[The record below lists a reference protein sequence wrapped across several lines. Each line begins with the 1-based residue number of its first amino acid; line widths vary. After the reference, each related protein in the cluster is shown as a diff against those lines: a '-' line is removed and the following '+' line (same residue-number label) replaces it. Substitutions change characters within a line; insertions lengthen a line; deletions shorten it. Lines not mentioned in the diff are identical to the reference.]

1 MKTLHRRCAG
11 LDVHSDTVVACAR
24 LMTRTKAGHEV
35 RRFSTATRDLLEL
48 ADWLAAQGVTHVA
61 MEATGIYWKPVWHIL
76 EGRFKLVLA
85 NAAHIRNVPG
95 RKSDVNDAVWIS
107 DLLAH
112 GLIRASF
119 VPPALVQDVRDLTR
133 TRTQLAREVAQHIQR
148 IQKTLENANIK
159 LTSVISDV
167 MGTSGRRILKAM
179 IAGETNAT
187 KLAELGSTRLKCPR
201 AELTAA
207 LDGRVTAHHRFLIAN
222 HLGLIEELERRIAA
236 FDSRIEALLEPYRDA
251 VARLITIPGV
261 RRVSAEVILAEIGPD
276 MGPFPTAGH
285 LLSWAGLV
293 PRLDESAGKRR
304 STRVRKGAP
313 WLKPAL
319 VQCAWG
325 AARTK
330 GTYYQAQFFRLK
342 ARRGP
347 KKAAIAVAASILTA
361 VYHMLK
367 DGTFHHD
374 LGADFLVKRD
384 KARVAA
390 RLANRIKE
398 LGYDVSFTAAA

>member
-1 MKTLHRRCAG
+1 LA
-11 LDVHSDTVVACAR
+11 
-24 LMTRTKAGHEV
+24 
-35 RRFSTATRDLLEL
+35 L
-48 ADWLAAQGVTHVA
+48 ADWLAAQGITHAA

-76 EGRFKLVLA
+76 EGRFELVLA

-95 RKSDVNDAVWIS
+95 RKSDVNDAVWVS

-119 VPPALVQDVRDLTR
+119 VPPTEIQDVRDLTR
-133 TRTQLAREVAQHIQR
+133 TRTQLGREVAQHIQR
-148 IQKTLENANIK
+148 IQKALENANIK
-159 LTSVISDV
+159 LTSVISNIV
-167 MGTSGRRILKAM
+167 GTSGRCMLKAM
-179 IAGETNAT
+179 IAGETNAA
-187 KLAELGSTRLKCPR
+187 KLAELGSSRLKCSR

-207 LDGRVTAHHRFLIAN
+207 LDGRVTAHHRFLIAH
-222 HLGLIEELERRIAA
+222 HLGLIEELERHIASFDARI
-236 FDSRIEALLEPYRDA
+236 DELLVPFRDA
-251 VARLITIPGV
+251 IARLTTIPGV
-261 RRVSAEVILAEIGPD
+261 STVSAQVILAEIGAD
-276 MGPFPTAGH
+276 MTPFPTAGH

-313 WLKPAL
+313 WLKPVL

-325 AARTK
+325 AARTR

-347 KKAAIAVAASILTA
+347 KKAAIAVAASLLTA
-361 VYHMLK
+361 AYNMLK
-367 DGTFHHD
+367 DGTFHQD
-374 LGADFLVKRD
+374 LGADFLLRHD
-384 KARVAA
+384 RARIAT
-390 RLANRIKE
+390 RLAKRIKD